1 MTYPR
6 MIQTLRVSSAVLT
19 GIAALLAI
27 LIWLG
32 LSHFGVSDEAVSAIK
47 SSSAIYFLIGF
58 LCLSVALTLLAP
70 IAIPRLVFLL
80 GLFPLLVG
88 WRISALTGMGAI
100 NILCA
105 CAFVGFLAIFAV
117 LVLHGLR
124 TPATGGRP
132 QTSYSSVQL
141 AFIRLYIGLDLVPHC
156 TEKLFAGP
164 AVRSGDVHSFQ
175 ALGVPDAL
183 QFVLLAGVI
192 EFSAAIGVGLGLFT
206 RLAAVLT
213 VVYLIV
219 ATIMGHHFLLGFIW
233 ASPGG
238 GWEYPVLWSVLILS
252 FVFGGGRWMSLDEVI
267 SEHVKLPRWV
277 LALMGDTSSHCHTRM
292 AEEKS

>member
-1 MTYPR
+1 MTYPKV
-6 MIQTLRVSSAVLT
+6 IQTLRFSSAMLT
-19 GIAALLAI
+19 GIAALLVI

-32 LSHFGVSDEAVSAIK
+32 VSQFGASDEAVSAIK

-58 LCLSVALTLLAP
+58 LCLSVFLTLIAP
-70 IAIPRLVFLL
+70 IAIPRLVLLL

-88 WRISALTGMGAI
+88 WRISALTGMGTV
-100 NILCA
+100 NILCT
-105 CAFVGFLAIFAV
+105 CAFAGFVAMLIA
-117 LVLHGLR
+117 LVVHGLR
-124 TPATGGRP
+124 VTAPDGRP
-132 QTSYSSVQL
+132 QTTYASVQL

-164 AVRSGDVHSFQ
+164 AVRSGDVQSFQ

-213 VVYLIV
+213 VVYLMV

-267 SEHVKLPRWV
+267 SEHAKLPRWV
-277 LALMGDTSSHCHTRM
+277 LSLMGDTSSHCHTRM
-292 AEEKS
+292 TD